1 MSKLYYLIFISGE
14 NAVVKQHLDELLQI
28 EFEDIKNDKRD
39 KWIETDD
46 PKIKIKKLYEK

>member
-1 MSKLYYLIFISGE
+1 MSKLYYLIFIRGE
-14 NAVVKQHLDELLQI
+14 NAVVKQHLDELLQ
-28 EFEDIKNDKRD
+28 FEDIKNDKRD